1 MAKGDREVAFANE
14 SFLIGV
20 LQAVSGG
27 ALVVVIAQAGPLKD
41 LAGKF
46 PPLIVLTTMAAA
58 LFVAVIAAYYKQEY
72 EKWDLKAQ
80 TSKMQGYEEEAGERL
95 SMANKDLGRM
105 RNSMGLAICLIG
117 VGIAVLLGAMWC
129 EAVYAP

>member
-20 LQAVSGG
+20 LQVVSGG
-27 ALVVVIAQAGPLKD
+27 AMVAVIAQAGALRD

-46 PPLIVLTTMAAA
+46 PPLIFLTAMAAA
-58 LFVAVIAAYYKQEY
+58 LFVAVLAAYYKHEY
-72 EKWDLKAQ
+72 KKWDVKAQ
-80 TSKMQGYEEEAGERL
+80 TSNVQGYVEEAEERL
-95 SMANKDLGRM
+95 GMADRDLSRM
-105 RNSMGLAICLIG
+105 RNSIGLAVCLIG

-129 EAVYAP
+129 EAVYTP